1 MNTSNKTSDKKEI
14 FIILRSIEGTEKRI
28 GPFSTTQAAAQWSYR
43 INPDSFMNSSE
54 WESIQPEGQS
64 K

>member
-14 FIILRSIEGTEKRI
+14 FIILRSSAGAEKRI
-28 GPFSTTQAAAQWSYR
+28 GPFSTVRAADQWSYR
-43 INPDSFMNSSE
+43 INLDSFLDSE